1 LFSYLELG
9 LIVTRPPRAHGMT
22 AIGEIAPIQQVGASK
37 TYNSTPVTGTVRTIK
52 STAPRQR
59 RAARDDGERGA

>member
-1 LFSYLELG
+1 MGATGVSSPG
-9 LIVTRPPRAHGMT
+9 LATTT

-59 RAARDDGERGA
+59 RAARDDGERRA

>member
-1 LFSYLELG
+1 
-9 LIVTRPPRAHGMT
+9 
-22 AIGEIAPIQQVGASK
+22 VGASK
-37 TYNSTPVTGTVRTIK
+37 THNSTPVTGTVRTIK

>member
-1 LFSYLELG
+1 MGPTGVSSPG
-9 LIVTRPPRAHGMT
+9 LATTT

-59 RAARDDGERGA
+59 RAAGDDGERGA